1 MIFFL
6 LAVQK
11 SCLVMVEKL
20 VNAGACLNVKNYI
33 ENTPLHCAATNG
45 DYDCVQLLL
54 NVSSDSRAKQL

>member
-1 MIFFL
+1 
-6 LAVQK
+6 
-11 SCLVMVEKL
+11 MVEKL
-20 VNAGACLNVKNYI
+20 VNAGARLNVKNYI